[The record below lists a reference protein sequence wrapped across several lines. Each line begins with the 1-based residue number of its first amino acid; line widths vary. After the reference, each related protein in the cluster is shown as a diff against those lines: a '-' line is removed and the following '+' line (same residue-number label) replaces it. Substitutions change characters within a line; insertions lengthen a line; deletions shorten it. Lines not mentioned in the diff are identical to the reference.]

1 MSDFF
6 QSDVVRAEMAEI
18 SELQEE
24 IYTNV
29 FKFPTMSK
37 EDQRYHIEVLE
48 RLLDK
53 QKVMYTRLSLSDDP
67 EAKKMKENITQ
78 GAADMGLPTNVDM
91 NVIFND
97 MMKMVKMMKNSVDRD
112 QFPL

>member
-1 MSDFF
+1 MTFF

-24 IYTNV
+24 VYTNV

-37 EDQRYHIEVLE
+37 EDQRYHIEILE

-67 EAKKMKENITQ
+67 EAKKMKEHIIA
-78 GAADMGLPTNVDM
+78 GAKDMGLPTNVDM
-91 NVIFND
+91 NIVFND
-97 MMKMVKMMKNSVDRD
+97 MMKMVNVMKKSVDKD